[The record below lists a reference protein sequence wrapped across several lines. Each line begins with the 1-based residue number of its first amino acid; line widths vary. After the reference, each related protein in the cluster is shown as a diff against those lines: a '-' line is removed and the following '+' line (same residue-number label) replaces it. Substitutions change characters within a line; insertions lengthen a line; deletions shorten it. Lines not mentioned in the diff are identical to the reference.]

1 LQIPVRIVLV
11 ETSHPGN
18 VGAVARAMKTM
29 GLHDLAL
36 VAPRV
41 FPHADATARA
51 AGADDLLVNARVT
64 QDLNSAI
71 ADCHYVV
78 GASARTR
85 ANRWEILDPR
95 TAAETIVARP
105 PGEHCAIVM
114 GPEQSGLTNAD
125 LARCHALV
133 HIPTA
138 PEYRSLNI
146 AMAVQVLCYELRM
159 AALARS
165 SSEPL
170 SQPAH
175 HEAPPATSAE
185 VEGFQVQLENA
196 LVGSGFLH
204 PSHPTELKR
213 KLRRLF
219 LRAGLDKKEVNILRG
234 AIASLEAG
242 QRVDGGAAGRD
253 DDDRDDDRDDNRHD
267 DDSDGRDSDGP
278 DGEDAARS
286 AQGEGRG

>member
-1 LQIPVRIVLV
+1 MQIPVRIVLV

-36 VAPRV
+36 VAPQA

-51 AGADDLLVNARVT
+51 AGADDLLVGARIT
-64 QDLNSAI
+64 DDLNGAI

-85 ANRWEILDPR
+85 AGRWPILDPR
-95 TAAETIVARP
+95 TAAETIVARLA
-105 PGEHCAIVM
+105 EERCAILM

-125 LARCHALV
+125 LSRCHALV
-133 HIPTA
+133 HIPTS
-138 PEYRSLNI
+138 PEYGSLNI

-159 AALARS
+159 AALARAS
-165 SSEPL
+165 WEPL

-175 HEAPPATSAE
+175 HEAPPATAEE
-185 VEGFQVQLENA
+185 VEGFQVQLEKA
-196 LVGSGFLH
+196 LVESGFLH

-219 LRAGLDKKEVNILRG
+219 LRAGLDRKEINILRG
-234 AIASLEAG
+234 AIASLEAN
-242 QRVDGGAAGRD
+242 RRADGD
-253 DDDRDDDRDDNRHD
+253 DG
-267 DDSDGRDSDGP
+267 DSDG
-278 DGEDAARS
+278 
-286 AQGEGRG
+286 